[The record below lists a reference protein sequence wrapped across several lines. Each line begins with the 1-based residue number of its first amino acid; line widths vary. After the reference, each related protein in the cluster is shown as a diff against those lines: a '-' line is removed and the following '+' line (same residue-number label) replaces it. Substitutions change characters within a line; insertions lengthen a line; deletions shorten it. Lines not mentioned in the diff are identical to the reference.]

1 MFEKL
6 RYNICNYQ
14 RDIIKNIILN
24 IRFTTKIFP
33 FKLHCCIWRSYFSY
47 IFLLFFYIIFIQF
60 IHIWLCIKCWKLYC
74 YQIYI
79 FLQVYTIYDMTIDV
93 YQHRY
98 AIYHKWCIST
108 SICHIWQLIYIN
120 IDTPYMIIDL
130 YQHRY
135 AVYDNWSISTS
146 IRLIW

>member
-6 RYNICNYQ
+6 RYNICNCQ
-14 RDIIKNIILN
+14 RDIILNIILN
-24 IRFTTKIFP
+24 IRFTTKLFP

-74 YQIYI
+74 NQIYI
-79 FLQVYTIYDMTIDV
+79 FTIIHHIWHDN
-93 YQHRY
+93 
-98 AIYHKWCIST
+98 WCIST
-108 SICHIWQLIYIN
+108 SICHISQVMYIN
-120 IDTPYMIIDL
+120 IDMPYMTIDL
-130 YQHRY
+130 YQHWY

-146 IRLIW
+146 IRCIW